1 MKKIIMISALAV
13 SLIFCGLTESSA
25 QIRFGVTGG
34 ATFSKLSKSCS
45 FLWRKTCAAR
55 LSPGVSISMQP
66 TSLQIKRTVTKFLK
80 IAVPLISPTLFYL
93 FCTGFIGNLQAYTDA
108 QVFANGHV
116 GAQTIVY
123 YVWNYGINRSLY
135 GVAASASFVLA
146 IAIMLITLLQF
157 KISDKWVYSE

>member
-1 MKKIIMISALAV
+1 M
-13 SLIFCGLTESSA
+13 
-25 QIRFGVTGG
+25 
-34 ATFSKLSKSCS
+34 
-45 FLWRKTCAAR
+45 
-55 LSPGVSISMQP
+55 
-66 TSLQIKRTVTKFLK
+66 
-80 IAVPLISPTLFYL
+80 
-93 FCTGFIGNLQAYTDA
+93 
-108 QVFANGHV
+108 FANGHV